1 MPGIHIDFTEEEYN
15 AIPRPKRTWIRD
27 LVRERLGIK
36 VAAVVSRIPLEAA
49 VRSSW
54 PKAEPIMTGVVVPE
68 SPRATGADPRAT
80 AAEPREFFFQVDG
93 QVVSATAMRP
103 ADAALKLGIDGIPE
117 WKTREEAETAGWFN
131 AADPLEV

>member
-15 AIPRPKRTWIRD
+15 AIPRPKRAWVRD
-27 LVRERLGIK
+27 LVRERLGIR
-36 VAAVVSRIPLEAA
+36 VAPVVSRIPLEAA

-54 PKAEPIMTGVVVPE
+54 PKAEPVLTGKTVLVE
-68 SPRATGADPRAT
+68 PRATSHEPRAT

-117 WKTREEAETAGWFN
+117 WKTREEAERAGWFN